1 MDSLSQQLLPHWPGA
16 VFRQRA
22 DGAFEDISSG
32 VEALTGHPPAAWLK
46 RPGLFWN
53 LLHPEDAPQARD
65 ARQRAGSTGGGS
77 RALFRLRRPDGQCV
91 WVSEFLQA
99 QPAPAAPDGRPGFAG
114 YWLDA
119 TRQVRAERAL
129 QEIAGGNT
137 LGLITMG
144 LLHDFNNTL
153 AGILSLSE
161 TFLAQIEAGHPL
173 REGLSLVKRDA
184 QQAASVIRQL
194 GQWHQ
199 QRSGERNYLDVNDA
213 ARVAADLLRRA
224 VSRRVEIL
232 VECAP
237 DSLPAHADAAA
248 LRHAL
253 VQLGV
258 NAAEAM
264 PGKGRLILRTS
275 LHPALPPLGRHAGT
289 PPRVPA
295 ICLSVEDTGHGIE
308 ARHLPRLFEPFF
320 TTKPAGRGAGLG
332 LHAVRNFAESH
343 GGAVSVETR
352 PGEGTCFRLWLPRAD
367 FTETERALERDD
379 ARPPCLLFAGW
390 EDEAMERFAGPLRAQ
405 GAVVVPGGADAEDLL
420 CSPDWRFDA
429 LVLGDAGAGAVS
441 VVRFVRRHKLPIKIV
456 LHAPDGAQSALDPE
470 LLESAGLVLT
480 PDQSPEECCR
490 RIAALLDWRPGV

>member
-1 MDSLSQQLLPHWPGA
+1 MDSLLQQLLPHWPGA

-22 DGAFEDISSG
+22 DGAFADISPG

-46 RPGLFWN
+46 RPGLFWD
-53 LLHPEDAPQARD
+53 LLHPKDAPQARD
-65 ARQRAGSTGGGS
+65 ARQRASQPGGGS
-77 RALFRLRRPDGQCV
+77 RALFRLRRPDGRCV

-99 QPAPAAPDGRPGFAG
+99 QPAQTAPDGRPGFAG
-114 YWLDA
+114 YWLEA

-129 QEIAGGNT
+129 QEVAGGNT

-153 AGILSLSE
+153 AGILSLSD

-184 QQAASVIRQL
+184 QQAAAAIRQI

-199 QRSGERNYLDVNDA
+199 QRSGERTYLDVNDA
-213 ARVAADLLRRA
+213 VRAAADILRRA
-224 VSRRVEIL
+224 VSRRVEIH

-237 DSLPAHADAAA
+237 DSLPACADAAA
-248 LRHAL
+248 LQNAL

-258 NAAEAM
+258 NAAESM
-264 PGKGRLILRTS
+264 PGKGRLTLRAS

-289 PPRVPA
+289 PPRAPA
-295 ICLSVEDTGHGIE
+295 ICLSVEDTGGGIE
-308 ARHLPRLFEPFF
+308 ERHLPRLFEPFF

-367 FTETERALERDD
+367 FTEAERALEQD
-379 ARPPCLLFAGW
+379 AVRPPCLLFAGW
-390 EDEAMERFAGPLRAQ
+390 PDEAMKRFAGPLRAQ

-429 LVLGDAGAGAVS
+429 LVLGDAGAGAAS
-441 VVRFVRRHKLPIKIV
+441 ALAFVRRHKLPLPIV
-456 LHAPDGAQSALDPE
+456 LHAPDGAQSALASE
-470 LLESAGLVLT
+470 LLDSASLVLT

-490 RIAALLDWRPGV
+490 RITALLGRREA